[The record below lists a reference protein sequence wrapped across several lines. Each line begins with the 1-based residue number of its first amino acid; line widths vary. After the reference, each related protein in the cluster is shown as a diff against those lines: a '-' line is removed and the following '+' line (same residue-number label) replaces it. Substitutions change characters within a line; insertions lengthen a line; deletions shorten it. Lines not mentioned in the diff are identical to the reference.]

1 VRLRSG
7 ADTLRGASKTVYFA
21 TTNRGKFIEATQ
33 VASRFGIRL
42 KQLHVEK
49 LEIQSNDL
57 EVIASF
63 AAMWAA
69 RSKKCPV
76 VAEDAGFFLKSLGGF
91 PGPYSSYVFK
101 TLGTSGILRLMKNA
115 KNRRA
120 SFRAAVAFCTP
131 RTRPWCFTG
140 VVEGHVSRKARGT
153 HGFGFD
159 PIFIPRKGDGRTF
172 AEMVT
177 EEKNALS
184 HRAMAFASFLRWFKA
199 EQKRLSG

>member
-1 VRLRSG
+1 
-7 ADTLRGASKTVYFA
+7 LRGASKTVYFA
-21 TTNRGKFIEATQ
+21 TTNRGKFIEAAQ

-42 KQLHVEK
+42 KQFRVEK

-69 RSKKCPV
+69 RSNKCPV
-76 VAEDAGFFLKSLGGF
+76 VAEDAGFFLKALGGF

-101 TLGTSGILRLMKNA
+101 TLGTSGILRLMENA

-131 RTRPWCFTG
+131 KTRPWCFTG
-140 VVEGHVSRKARGT
+140 VVEGRVSRNARGT

-159 PIFIPRKGDGRTF
+159 PIFIPERGDGRTF
-172 AEMVT
+172 AEMAT
-177 EEKNALS
+177 EEKNVLS
-184 HRAMAFASFLRWFKA
+184 HRGIAFEAFSKWYKA
-199 EQKRLSG
+199 KRKLF